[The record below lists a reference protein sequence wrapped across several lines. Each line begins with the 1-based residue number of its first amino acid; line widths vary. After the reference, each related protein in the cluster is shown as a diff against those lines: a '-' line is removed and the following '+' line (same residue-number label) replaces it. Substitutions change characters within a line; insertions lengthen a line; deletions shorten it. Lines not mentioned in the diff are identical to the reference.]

1 MTYIANHNIVHV
13 PVRGHRSQ
21 WLGVWSVGSQV
32 GVDVNHPA
40 DATTSESCSDG
51 QPENC
56 LEREITERV
65 MYEYLA
71 LGKRGIGKEPGKV
84 EGLKVDGVMNE
95 EIIMDGRVI

>member
-1 MTYIANHNIVHV
+1 
-13 PVRGHRSQ
+13 
-21 WLGVWSVGSQV
+21 
-32 GVDVNHPA
+32 
-40 DATTSESCSDG
+40 
-51 QPENC
+51 
-56 LEREITERV
+56 